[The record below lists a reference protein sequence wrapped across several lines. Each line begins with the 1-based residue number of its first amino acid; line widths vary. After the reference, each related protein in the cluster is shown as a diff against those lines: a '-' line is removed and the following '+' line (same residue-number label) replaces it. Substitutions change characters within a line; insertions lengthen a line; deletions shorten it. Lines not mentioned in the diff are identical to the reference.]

1 MPCNSGLTSGQTRFA
16 PAKSGSVAN
25 LALFQKFTD
34 FMDWFEPIVERFPAY
49 ERFALCTNIKQTMNS
64 IMELIIETNATK
76 NKVAGWFRVD
86 VKLEV
91 LRTYVHRSRRKGSKY
106 LSKRSYETAV
116 KKLSE
121 VGRLLGGLIK
131 KERVADV

>member
-1 MPCNSGLTSGQTRFA
+1 LTTEGRSGLA
-16 PAKSGSVAN
+16 NAKNGNVAN
-25 LALFQKFTD
+25 LALFQKYID

-49 ERFALCTNIKQTMNS
+49 ERFALCTSIKQCMNT
-64 IMELIIETNATK
+64 IMELIIETNASK
-76 NKVAGWFRVD
+76 NKVAGWLRVD
-86 VKLEV
+86 VKLEI
-91 LRTYVHRSRRKGSKY
+91 LRTYTRRSRTKGSKY

-121 VGRLLGGLIK
+121 AGRILGGLIK

>member
-1 MPCNSGLTSGQTRFA
+1 LNVDGQARFA
-16 PAKSGSVAN
+16 NAKSGNVAN
-25 LALFQKFTD
+25 LALFQKFID

-49 ERFALCTNIKQTMNS
+49 ERFALCTSIKQCMNT
-64 IMELIIETNATK
+64 IMELIIETNCSK

-86 VKLEV
+86 VKLEI
-91 LRTYVHRSRRKGSKY
+91 LRTYVHRSRTKGSKY
-106 LSKRSYETAV
+106 LSKRSHETAA